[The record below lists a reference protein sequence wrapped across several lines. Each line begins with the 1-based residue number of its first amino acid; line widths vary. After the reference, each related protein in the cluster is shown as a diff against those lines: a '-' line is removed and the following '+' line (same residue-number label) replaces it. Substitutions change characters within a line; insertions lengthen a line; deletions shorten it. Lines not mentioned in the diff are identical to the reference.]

1 MGRKHLSEL
10 TYFDHIVSIT
20 IASIIASIAV
30 DRSINTLDGIISTVI
45 WSILL
50 IWVGYISLRNLTF
63 RKIVDSEPLVIIQN
77 GKILNKNMSKTRYHM
92 GDLLM

>member
-1 MGRKHLSEL
+1 MSEL

-20 IASIIASIAV
+20 IGSIIASIAV

-45 WSILL
+45 WSILP

-77 GKILNKNMSKTRYHM
+77 GKILNKNMSKPRYHM